1 MSSLVVVSREIIVDS
16 ALVAITGIDDTYSTY
31 YLRCSHVGTN
41 SNNGINIRVTASGT
55 GVSTS
60 VYDSA
65 GYNIQSSGKTNRG
78 GTGNT
83 QFQLFNNVS
92 SNNFYSHGLNNWWIK
107 ATNMNNSS
115 QYSYLLAYGQ
125 GETNAGNIWNMPQNG
140 CVVKQASAHDGFL
153 VQGNGGTNIPMGMF
167 TLYGER

>member
-1 MSSLVVVSREIIVDS
+1 MSSLVIIQRQIIVDS
-16 ALVAITGIDDTYSTY
+16 ALVAITGVDSTYKTY
-31 YLRCSHVGTN
+31 YLRCSHVGTS

-55 GVSTS
+55 GVTASA
-60 VYDSA
+60 YDSA

-78 GTGNT
+78 STGQD

-92 SNNFYSHGLNNWWIK
+92 SNNFYSHGLMNWWIK
-107 ATNMNNSS
+107 ATNMSDASN
-115 QYSYLLAYGQ
+115 YSTLLAYGQ
-125 GETNAGNIWNMPQNG
+125 AETNAGNIWNMPQNG

-153 VQGNGGTNIPMGMF
+153 VQGNSGANIPMGIF

>member
-1 MSSLVVVSREIIVDS
+1 MSSLVLISREIIVDS
-16 ALVAITGIDDTYSTY
+16 ALVPITGIDDTFSTY
-31 YLRCSHVGTN
+31 YLRCSHVGTS
-41 SNNGINIRVTASGT
+41 SNNGINIRVTSSGT
-55 GVSTS
+55 GVSSS

-78 GTGNT
+78 GTGNS

-107 ATNMNNSS
+107 ATHMSDSS
-115 QYSYLLAYGQ
+115 HYSYLLAYGQ
-125 GETNAGNIWNMPQNG
+125 SETNAGNIWNMPQNG
-140 CVVKQASAHDGFL
+140 CVVKQAAAHDGFL
-153 VQGNGGTNIPMGMF
+153 VQGNGGANIPMGVF